1 MFDYINYLKFSTKAA
16 KEAYISEI
24 DRRSLIDTGV
34 KMTADDKLLTLS
46 TCTYEFAD
54 ARLVVVARQLRDG
67 EKAQDFGQNVTKR
80 EDPLMPEIWT
90 ALFG

>member
-1 MFDYINYLKFSTKAA
+1 
-16 KEAYISEI
+16 
-24 DRRSLIDTGV
+24 
-34 KMTADDKLLTLS
+34 MTADDKLLTLS